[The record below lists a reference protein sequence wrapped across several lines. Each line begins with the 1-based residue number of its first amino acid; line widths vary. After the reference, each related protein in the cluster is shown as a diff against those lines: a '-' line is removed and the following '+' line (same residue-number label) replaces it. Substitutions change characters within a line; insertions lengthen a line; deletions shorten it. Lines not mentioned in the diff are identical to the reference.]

1 MATTFVHYKTLFNL
15 LELFGMV
22 VQQFGLVVE
31 AFKVLHLSLG
41 KSVSRHDRDRVRFDV
56 DKVWAQAQVVMQNML
71 TDYLDFKRSRSA
83 AMQQQESTGGVGVSG
98 GGGGGGGGG
107 PNEGVNASVNH
118 VADINACFVRRKGQ
132 VWSPPNQNFL
142 I

>member
-1 MATTFVHYKTLFNL
+1 
-15 LELFGMV
+15 MV

-41 KSVSRHDRDRVRFDV
+41 KSVSRHDRDKVRFDV

-98 GGGGGGGGG
+98 GGGGGGG